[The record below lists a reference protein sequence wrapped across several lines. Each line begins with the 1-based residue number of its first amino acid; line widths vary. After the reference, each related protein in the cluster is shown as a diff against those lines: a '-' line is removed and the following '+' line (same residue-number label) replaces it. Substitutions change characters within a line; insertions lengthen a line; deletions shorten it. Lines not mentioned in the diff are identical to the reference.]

1 MAGGGLMWLAAALA
15 VAGIL
20 LLRASWARPVRSTP
34 LNLCAWLAL
43 LAAAIVGGVEAGAW
57 GMAVTALVATGAAM
71 LLLAKAVFEQ
81 PRWKRPAKQPREV
94 DGSGNDPKTG
104 LSRRIVTFLLAGP
117 IALTV
122 STLFALAARI
132 ALIATGASEAD
143 GNVAVLGLV
152 PLVWPILAF
161 ALLMFERRK
170 TQFLVT
176 GAVAIATLL
185 PVVLVG
191 GQA

>member
-43 LAAAIVGGVEAGAW
+43 LAAAIIGGVEAGAW

-104 LSRRIVTFLLAGP
+104 LSRGIVTFLLAGP
-117 IALTV
+117 IALAV

-143 GNVAVLGLV
+143 GNVAVLATV
-152 PLVWPILAF
+152 PVAWPILSF
-161 ALLMFERRK
+161 ALLMMTHRAP
-170 TQFLVT
+170 QF
-176 GAVAIATLL
+176 ACVAGIAALSAPFLL
-185 PVVLVG
+185 LQG
-191 GQA
+191 GPA

>member
-117 IALTV
+117 IALAV

-161 ALLMFERRK
+161 ALLMFERRT

-185 PVVLVG
+185 LVVLVG

>member
-43 LAAAIVGGVEAGAW
+43 LAAAIVGSVEAGAW

-71 LLLAKAVFEQ
+71 RLLAKAVFEQ

-94 DGSGNDPKTG
+94 DGSGTRG
-104 LSRRIVTFLLAGP
+104 RREHHTRVC
-117 IALTV
+117 
-122 STLFALAARI
+122 ARSS
-132 ALIATGASEAD
+132 GR
-143 GNVAVLGLV
+143 N
-152 PLVWPILAF
+152 
-161 ALLMFERRK
+161 RRRDH
-170 TQFLVT
+170 
-176 GAVAIATLL
+176 
-185 PVVLVG
+185 
-191 GQA
+191 